1 MDDVSELEAIQQELD
16 RLSGRLGALF
26 PESHP
31 KFDDVFE
38 DIEAARY
45 YIGEIEYLIK
55 SVVKTLQ
62 GDGEADNE

>member
-16 RLSGRLGALF
+16 RLSGKLGALF

-38 DIEAARY
+38 DIGAAKY
-45 YIGEIEYLIK
+45 YIGEIGYLLK
-55 SVVKTLQ
+55 AVVKTLQ
-62 GDGEADNE
+62 GNGETDDE